1 MIKILCYRVRVWY
14 IVEVDQDL
22 TNNPLELTTVDQV
35 HGQENLY
42 RSLLYRVI
50 MFYSV
55 TVDQNDHQ
63 KRNRE
68 DIGNLNQ
75 TGNGTPQV
83 VNLLKESIFQKEN
96 HVGFLLGFHVAERL
110 TVFQNPLILLGFLAL
125 PLYIFA

>member
-1 MIKILCYRVRVWY
+1 
-14 IVEVDQDL
+14 
-22 TNNPLELTTVDQV
+22 
-35 HGQENLY
+35 
-42 RSLLYRVI
+42 
-50 MFYSV
+50 MFYIV

-75 TGNGTPQV
+75 SGNGTPQV

-96 HVGFLLGFHVAERL
+96 HVGFLLGFQVAERL

-125 PLYIFA
+125 PLYIFV

>member
-1 MIKILCYRVRVWY
+1 
-14 IVEVDQDL
+14 
-22 TNNPLELTTVDQV
+22 
-35 HGQENLY
+35 
-42 RSLLYRVI
+42 
-50 MFYSV
+50 MFYCV

-68 DIGNLNQ
+68 DIGNLNR

-96 HVGFLLGFHVAERL
+96 HVGFLLGFQVAERL
-110 TVFQNPLILLGFLAL
+110 TVFQNALILLGFLAL

>member
-1 MIKILCYRVRVWY
+1 
-14 IVEVDQDL
+14 
-22 TNNPLELTTVDQV
+22 
-35 HGQENLY
+35 
-42 RSLLYRVI
+42 

-55 TVDQNDHQ
+55 KVDQNDHQ

-96 HVGFLLGFHVAERL
+96 HVGFLLGFQVAERL
-110 TVFQNPLILLGFLAL
+110 TVFQNPLILLGFMAL